1 MARGQ
6 VPGGFDFSYILNNK
20 VYGCCL
26 EDEESVLIADI
37 NQESINYSGC
47 AVSENALLL
56 TGINS
61 AENSSGLYL
70 CKSDYEGNMISY
82 TDKYSLSESNTIR
95 KIRRKNNGELSL
107 LVSEYNHETQKDT
120 FYAVSSDSD
129 LNILNR
135 TELECEYADDFI
147 IDDNGKIAFLSFNYK
162 STVKHR
168 ILSPLLIYIILD
180 GNTHRVNGASFR
192 KRIAIP

>member
-1 MARGQ
+1 MEGQYSGIFIAKNGNPVIYSSKSDSSLYFFNELDSETGEVSQRYEIEFKANTYISVWSGMARGQ
-6 VPGGFDFSYILNNK
+6 SPGGFDFSYILNNK

-82 TDKYSLSESNTIR
+82 TDKYSLS
-95 KIRRKNNGELSL
+95 
-107 LVSEYNHETQKDT
+107 
-120 FYAVSSDSD
+120 
-129 LNILNR
+129 
-135 TELECEYADDFI
+135 
-147 IDDNGKIAFLSFNYK
+147 
-162 STVKHR
+162 
-168 ILSPLLIYIILD
+168 
-180 GNTHRVNGASFR
+180 
-192 KRIAIP
+192 